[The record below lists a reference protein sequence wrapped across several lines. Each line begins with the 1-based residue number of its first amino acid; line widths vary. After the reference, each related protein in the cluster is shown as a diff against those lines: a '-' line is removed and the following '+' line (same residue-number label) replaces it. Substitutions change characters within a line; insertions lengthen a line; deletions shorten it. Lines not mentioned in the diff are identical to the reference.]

1 MMISTAQNTISRVE
15 YLLRNGFNVP
25 DFLTKRIG
33 GLIDSENGI
42 SIVIDSYQDE
52 IDYLDKLIDS
62 E

>member
-1 MMISTAQNTISRVE
+1 MISAAQNTISRVE

-25 DFLTKRIG
+25 DFLAKRIG

-42 SIVIDSYQDE
+42 SLVIDSYHDE

>member
-1 MMISTAQNTISRVE
+1 MISTAQNTISRVE

-33 GLIDSENGI
+33 GLLDPENGV
-42 SIVIDSYQDE
+42 SLVIDSYQDE
-52 IDYLDKLIDS
+52 IDYMDKLLDS